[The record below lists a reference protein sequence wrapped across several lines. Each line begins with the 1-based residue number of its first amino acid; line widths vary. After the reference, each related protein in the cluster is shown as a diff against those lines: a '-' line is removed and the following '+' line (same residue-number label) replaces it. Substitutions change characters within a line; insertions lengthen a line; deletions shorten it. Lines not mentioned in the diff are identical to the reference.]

1 MDMLAERLGIDPL
14 EFRRMNSLKP
24 GQTKASGMIATEW
37 PFPELCDD
45 IRSHYERARK
55 DAAVFNSKSES
66 LKHGVGL
73 GATSFGIAMSGD
85 MSMMA
90 VEMDPD
96 DGITICGAVADPG
109 EGNDAMLTQIAA
121 DQLGLPLEK
130 VRLYT
135 RDTDRTVS
143 AGIAAGSRMT
153 WMAGN
158 ALLNAIEQLKK
169 AMSEVGSR
177 TYTALK
183 EAGKPL
189 RYEGTYTVPGE
200 FGFDPVTGQG
210 NTYVSEC
217 HNIQMAEVEVDTNTG
232 ASRVIKMTCAVDS
245 GTIINPRAFEGQV
258 EGGMDQGVGW
268 ALREEYVHG
277 KTRDYVALKFPKITD
292 SFDSEVVV
300 RETPR
305 KDGPLG
311 ATGIGETTMVSTA
324 PAVINAI
331 RDACG
336 VRIYDLPA
344 TPTKIRSALNA
355 LAK

>member
-1 MDMLAERLGIDPL
+1 MVV
-14 EFRRMNSLKP
+14 
-24 GQTKASGMIATEW
+24 TEW
-37 PFPELCDD
+37 PFPQLCDD
-45 IRSHYERARK
+45 IKPYYERARK
-55 DAAVFNSKSES
+55 DAAVFNSKSKS

-73 GATSFGIAMSGD
+73 APAAFGIAQSGD

-90 VEMDPD
+90 VGIDPD
-96 DGITICGAVADPG
+96 DGITIYGAVADPG

-121 DQLGLPLEK
+121 DQLGLPMEK

-135 RDTDRTVS
+135 RDTDKTVA
-143 AGIAAGSRMT
+143 AGFAAGSRMT

-158 ALLNAIEQLKK
+158 ALLSAIEQLKK
-169 AMSEVGSR
+169 AMNEVGSG
-177 TYTALK
+177 TYEALK

-189 RYEGTYTVPGE
+189 RYEGTYTVPGS
-200 FGFDPVTGQG
+200 FGLDPETGQG
-210 NTYVSEC
+210 DTFVSEC
-217 HNIQMAEVEVDTNTG
+217 HSIQMAEVEVDTNTG

-245 GTIINPRAFEGQV
+245 GTVINPQAFEGQV

-277 KTRDYVALKFPKITD
+277 RTRDYAALKFPKITN
-292 SFDSEVVV
+292 SFDSEIII

-305 KDGPLG
+305 SNGPLG

-331 RDACG
+331 KDACG
-336 VRIYDLPA
+336 VRVYGLPA
-344 TPTKIRSALNA
+344 TPAKVRSALSA
-355 LAK
+355 SAR